1 VSDTDLLR
9 AIRSA
14 LEHAAKT
21 NAVRSEL
28 GAIHLRVERLTP
40 REREV
45 MMLVVTGI
53 LNKQVAEELGT
64 VVKAIKAHRAR
75 VMEKMEVT
83 SLAKLG
89 RLTDRARLGGAASAR
104 ALR

>member
-75 VMEKMEVT
+75 VMEKIGACQGTCRCAKKESDGT
-83 SLAKLG
+83 SLYMLYP
-89 RLTDRARLGGAASAR
+89 
-104 ALR
+104 